1 MLELLKESEPAKP
14 QTLDE
19 MLQAGESAVLEFK
32 STLRWDIN
40 KQQTNTELQK
50 IIAKTVAGLMNAE
63 GGTLVIGIADDGT
76 VLGLENDFKSLK
88 RPDKDGFEQVLR
100 QVLIVFLGPSLVNMF
115 TFPFRNM
122 RVAVCALSR

>member
-1 MLELLKESEPAKP
+1 
-14 QTLDE
+14 
-19 MLQAGESAVLEFK
+19 
-32 STLRWDIN
+32 
-40 KQQTNTELQK
+40 
-50 IIAKTVAGLMNAE
+50 MNAE

-76 VLGLENDFKSLK
+76 VLGIENDFKSLK

-122 RVAVCALSR
+122 KVAVCALSR